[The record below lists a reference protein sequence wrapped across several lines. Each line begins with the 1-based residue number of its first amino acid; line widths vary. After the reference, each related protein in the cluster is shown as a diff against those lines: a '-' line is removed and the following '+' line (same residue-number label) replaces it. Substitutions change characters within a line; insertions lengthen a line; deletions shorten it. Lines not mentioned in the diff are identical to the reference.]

1 VVVQACDI
9 LRDADPV
16 CDLFVA
22 GSEYQ
27 KRLIALQLESWEL
40 RGKHC
45 PNQLKLPRHVP
56 PCALTAIR
64 DQAEMRA
71 ADLYPR
77 LFSRKPNLAN

>member
-1 VVVQACDI
+1 VVQACDI
-9 LRDADPV
+9 LWDADPV

-27 KRLIALQLESWEL
+27 KRLISLQLESWEL

-45 PNQLKLPRHVP
+45 PDQLKLMRHVSP
-56 PCALTAIR
+56 GAFAAVG

-77 LFSRKPNLAN
+77 LFSRNSNLAN